1 MHILFDL
8 LHLVAAAVLS
18 LAGFGYEREEDCDPV
33 RFQPSAFVEEA
44 APASGTGAE
53 LQPEPVADCETARAR
68 LTFPAL

>member
-18 LAGFGYEREEDCDPV
+18 LAGFGYEREEDCDPI
-33 RFQPSAFVEEA
+33 RFQPSAHVEEA
-44 APASGTGAE
+44 VDSEAGDA
-53 LQPEPVADCETARAR
+53 LEPTLVSDCETVRSR